1 MMLRRLKQGENL
13 LTRPL
18 WERVFEED
26 TEAFVEYYYT
36 EKIKDNDIYVI
47 ETDGAIRSMLHL
59 NPYTL
64 HVGQK
69 EQASRYIVGVATDI
83 LCRGQGYMTE
93 LLKKS
98 MRDMYTAQI
107 PFTFLM
113 PASEKIYY
121 PHHFRFIYAADQWE
135 ASVALA
141 DQFEQAINADL
152 LLTNAMKAS
161 ERAGGK
167 TELRR
172 AEAVDCKRMSE
183 FAEYL
188 LQDTC
193 QVYAKRDRRYYER
206 LLKEQLSQK
215 GGIMIAEEDD
225 SVKGMFL
232 YEEEGGFSVREPL
245 TAPGY
250 ESVFEELGI
259 SLSKKPKRRPVIMA
273 RLLHVETLLSCMV
286 CWEEMNVKFWLVD
299 PLIQENN
306 KLFMIKG
313 NCEYLVVRT
322 KAAAVKPEDDVQ
334 LISISALASILFGY
348 KSLEAIEKEE
358 QETFSDE
365 FKREMRKLVP
375 LQNVF
380 LNEIV

>member
-1 MMLRRLKQGENL
+1 MILKRLKQSENL

-18 WERVFEED
+18 WERVFDED
-26 TEAFVEYYYT
+26 TQAFVEYYYT

-47 ETDGAIRSMLHL
+47 ETDGAIRSMIHL
-59 NPYTL
+59 NPYVL
-64 HVGQK
+64 HVGPR
-69 EQASRYIVGVATDI
+69 EVAGRYIVGVATDI

-98 MRDMYTAQI
+98 MRDMYTAHL

-113 PASEKIYY
+113 PADEKIYY
-121 PHHFRFIYAADQWE
+121 PHHFRFIYAAEQWRISLCPDDE
-135 ASVALA
+135 T
-141 DQFEQAINADL
+141 EQEIHAEL

-161 ERAGGK
+161 ERAGNK
-167 TELRR
+167 IELRR
-172 AEAVDCKRMSE
+172 AEKVDCKRMSE

-188 LQDTC
+188 LRDTC

-206 LLKEQLSQK
+206 LLEEQISQK

-225 SVKGMFL
+225 SIKGMFI
-232 YEEEGGFSVREPL
+232 YDDEAGFSVREPM

-259 SLSKKPKRRPVIMA
+259 RFEKQPKKKPIIMA
-273 RLLHVETLLSCMV
+273 RLLHIETLLSCMV

-313 NCEYLVVRT
+313 NCEHLVVRT
-322 KAAAVKPEDDVQ
+322 KPAVKPEDDVQ

-365 FKREMRKLVP
+365 FKCEMRKLVP

>member
-13 LTRPL
+13 LTRTL

-26 TEAFVEYYYT
+26 TREFADYYYT

-59 NPYTL
+59 NPYIL
-64 HVGQK
+64 HVGPR
-69 EQASRYIVGVATDI
+69 EVPSRYIVGVATDI

-98 MRDMYTAQI
+98 MRDMYTAQL

-113 PASEKIYY
+113 PADEKIYY
-121 PHHFRFIYAADQWE
+121 PQHFRFIYAAEQWE
-135 ASVALA
+135 MAEPAVEDGGQEIHA
-141 DQFEQAINADL
+141 EL
-152 LLTNAMKAS
+152 LLTRAMEAS
-161 ERAGGK
+161 ERAGAK
-167 TELRR
+167 VELRK
-172 AEAVDCKRMSE
+172 AEFVDCKRIGE

-188 LQDTC
+188 LRDSW

-206 LLKEQLSQK
+206 LFKEQQSQN
-215 GGIMIAEEDD
+215 GGIMIVEEDD
-225 SVKGMFL
+225 AVKGIFL
-232 YEEEGGFSVREPL
+232 YEDEGTFSVREPL

-250 ESVFEELGI
+250 EQIFDDLGI
-259 SLSKKPKRRPVIMA
+259 HFKKKPKKKPMIMA

-286 CWEEMNVKFWLVD
+286 CWEEMNIKFWLVD

-313 NCEYLVVRT
+313 NCEHLVVRT
-322 KAAAVKPEDDVQ
+322 KPAVKPEDDVQ
-334 LISISALASILFGY
+334 LISISALTSILFGY

-358 QETFSDE
+358 QETFSEE
-365 FKREMRKLVP
+365 FKRELRKLVP

-380 LNEIV
+380 LNEVV

>member
-1 MMLRRLKQGENL
+1 MILKRLKQSENL

-26 TEAFVEYYYT
+26 TQAFVEYYYT

-59 NPYTL
+59 NPYVL
-64 HVGQK
+64 HVGQR
-69 EQASRYIVGVATDI
+69 EVVGRYIVGVATDI

-98 MRDMYTAQI
+98 MRDMYTAQL

-113 PASEKIYY
+113 PADEKIYY
-121 PHHFRFIYAADQWE
+121 PHHFRFIYAAEQWE
-135 ASVALA
+135 IELISE
-141 DQFEQAINADL
+141 DKEKIHADL

-161 ERAGGK
+161 ERTGNK
-167 TELRR
+167 TELRK
-172 AEAVDCKRMSE
+172 AEAVDCKRMAE

-188 LQDTC
+188 LLDTC
-193 QVYAKRDRRYYER
+193 QVYVKRDRRYYER
-206 LLKEQLSQK
+206 LLEEQMSQK

-232 YEEEGGFSVREPL
+232 YDDEAGFSVREPL

-250 ESVFEELGI
+250 ETVFEELGI
-259 SLSKKPKRRPVIMA
+259 RFIKKPKKKPIIMA
-273 RLLHVETLLSCMV
+273 RLLYIEMLLSCMV
-286 CWEEMNVKFWLVD
+286 CWEDMNVKFWLVD

-313 NCEYLVVRT
+313 NCEHLVVRT
-322 KAAAVKPEDDVQ
+322 KPAVKPEDDVQ

-365 FKREMRKLVP
+365 FKQEMRKLVP